1 MYLLFFRAR
10 IFSLVDIC
18 MCCIIYLLSCMLLPA
33 GLLYRAAVQENCW
46 GDILVHKCLV
56 TVMLSKALCGR
67 SLAFFPALIP
77 PPKKK
82 KTTSIFK
89 KIYIKKNSIYYYIC
103 LVLL

>member
-18 MCCIIYLLSCMLLPA
+18 TCCIMYLLSCVLLPA

-56 TVMLSKALCGR
+56 TVMLLKALCGR
-67 SLAFFPALIP
+67 SLAFFPALLP

-82 KTTSIFK
+82 PKQNKTHL
-89 KIYIKKNSIYYYIC
+89 Y
-103 LVLL
+103 